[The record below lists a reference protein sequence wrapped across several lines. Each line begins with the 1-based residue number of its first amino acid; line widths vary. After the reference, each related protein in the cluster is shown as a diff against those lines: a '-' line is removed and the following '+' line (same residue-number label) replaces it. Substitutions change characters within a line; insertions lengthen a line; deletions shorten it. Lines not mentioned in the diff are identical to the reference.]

1 MSGQAHVLIVE
12 DETFVRDVVERY
24 LSRDGH
30 RVSACRDG
38 EEALALFDADP
49 PDIVVLDLMLPRID
63 GFEVCR
69 RLRGRT
75 DALRHVPIIMLSA
88 LASEDDRI
96 TGLSLGADDYVT
108 KPFSP
113 RELSLRVGS
122 VLRRS
127 QPAEPGGE
135 SVVRDGGLVVDR
147 SAHRATLD
155 GMELSLTMREFDLL
169 AFLVM
174 HRGQVYSRADLLREV
189 WGWEFGD
196 SSTVTVHIKRL
207 RAKLGDDPGA
217 PARIATVYGLGY
229 RYDGVADG
237 AG

>member
-1 MSGQAHVLIVE
+1 MTERAHVLIVE
-12 DETFVRDVVERY
+12 DEAIVRDVVERY

-38 EEALALFDADP
+38 EEALAMFDADP

-69 RLRGRT
+69 RLRSRT

-88 LASEDDRI
+88 LAGEDDRI

-127 QPAEPGGE
+127 HPVETGAEP
-135 SVVRDGGLVVDR
+135 VVRDGALVVDR
-147 SAHRATLD
+147 
-155 GMELSLTMREFDLL
+155 
-169 AFLVM
+169 
-174 HRGQVYSRADLLREV
+174 
-189 WGWEFGD
+189 
-196 SSTVTVHIKRL
+196 
-207 RAKLGDDPGA
+207 
-217 PARIATVYGLGY
+217 
-229 RYDGVADG
+229 
-237 AG
+237 

>member
-1 MSGQAHVLIVE
+1 VTGRAHVLIVE
-12 DETFVRDVVERY
+12 DEAIVRDVVERY

-30 RVSACRDG
+30 RVSSCRDG
-38 EEALALFDADP
+38 EEALAMFDADP
-49 PDIVVLDLMLPRID
+49 PDLVVLDLMLPRID

-69 RLRGRT
+69 ILRGRS

-88 LASEDDRI
+88 LAGEDDRI

-127 QPAEPGGE
+127 HPVETGAEP
-135 SVVRDGGLVVDR
+135 VVRDGALVVDR

-155 GMELSLTMREFDLL
+155 GTDLSLTMREFDLL

-174 HRGQVYSRADLLREV
+174 HRGRVYSRADLLREV
-189 WGWEFGD
+189 WGWDFGD

-207 RAKLGDDPGA
+207 RAKLGDDASA
-217 PARIATVYGLGY
+217 PERIVTVYGLGY
-229 RYDGVADG
+229 RYDGVAEG
-237 AG
+237 LG

>member
-1 MSGQAHVLIVE
+1 VTERAHVLIVE
-12 DETFVRDVVERY
+12 DEAIVRDVVERY

-30 RVSACRDG
+30 RVSSCRDG
-38 EEALALFDADP
+38 EEALAMFDADP
-49 PDIVVLDLMLPRID
+49 PDLVVLDLMLPRID

-69 RLRGRT
+69 ILRGRS

-88 LASEDDRI
+88 LAGEDDRI

-127 QPAEPGGE
+127 HPVETGAEP
-135 SVVRDGGLVVDR
+135 VVRDGALVVDR

-155 GMELSLTMREFDLL
+155 GTDLSLTMREFDLL

-174 HRGQVYSRADLLREV
+174 HRGRVYSRADLLREV
-189 WGWEFGD
+189 WGWDFGD

-207 RAKLGDDPGA
+207 RAKLGDDASA
-217 PARIATVYGLGY
+217 PERIVTVYGLGY
-229 RYDGVADG
+229 RYDGVAG
-237 AG
+237 GLG

>member
-1 MSGQAHVLIVE
+1 VTGRAHVLIVE
-12 DETFVRDVVERY
+12 DEAIVRDVVERY

-30 RVSACRDG
+30 RVSSCRDG
-38 EEALALFDADP
+38 EEALAMFDADP
-49 PDIVVLDLMLPRID
+49 PDLVVLDLMLPRID

-69 RLRGRT
+69 ILRGRS

-88 LASEDDRI
+88 LAGEDDRI

-127 QPAEPGGE
+127 HPVETGAEP
-135 SVVRDGGLVVDR
+135 VVRDGALVVDR

-155 GMELSLTMREFDLL
+155 GTDLSLTMREFDLL

-174 HRGQVYSRADLLREV
+174 HRGRVYSRADLLREV
-189 WGWEFGD
+189 WGWDFGD

-207 RAKLGDDPGA
+207 RAKLGDDASA
-217 PARIATVYGLGY
+217 PERIVTVYGLGY
-229 RYDGVADG
+229 RYDGVAG
-237 AG
+237 GLG